1 VFAQRYGLRFRDL
14 LRHCMIIGATGSGK
28 SSVMLRMIDQ
38 LMSAEAQK
46 NHPCSAILLDPHGDA
61 AMELARSLPDLT
73 TKAIVLDPHFVNFS
87 LNPLELS
94 PYRTEEEKKRQISTR
109 IGELKIYLADVMRSD
124 PERASRL
131 SWIFT
136 GNLHYLYSKGDNP
149 TFRDLYFL
157 VSDESWMDKHD
168 IRSMLVGGGLDDKT
182 IEKTLE
188 GILALRGEAFPPLL
202 NRLARFVL
210 PADSLVARTFCSRKS
225 TIHAEDWLEPGKL
238 TIIRIPK
245 IHDIP
250 EDFRELLA
258 ASVVLSVYFAVQSR
272 ASRLE
277 EEGRDPSSR
286 SPVFFFIDEF
296 QTIERL
302 QTLEVILSE
311 ARKFGLSLILA
322 NQYTSQLSNRSLLD
336 AIAQNAG
343 VIMVGGVSGE
353 DARFFGRILGQDF
366 ERVLEEN
373 TTGRFSVRIRPYEV
387 GTTART
393 ERWLISLAP
402 GPVRPQDA
410 VIQYMRTEMEKRYG
424 GASEDKTIIYRQDQ
438 MKVMEEAGK
447 PKLSP
452 LRYTILCF
460 LYYNSGNEYMCTDDQ
475 LNEYITKKHGWNS
488 VQINRALSDL
498 MEYGYVTSRTG
509 FLETIMKGRDKETGQ
524 PIYGEPTT
532 QDEKERARVV
542 IYSLTKQAIDEF
554 FTLKV
559 HSARAGS
566 ALHLL
571 VIRQIVDE
579 YRKLSC
585 WCTVDTGEFK
595 RQRPD
600 ILVFKRDMR
609 EKGSDVWDYE
619 SALPI
624 EVETNPRK
632 HRDGVIENYEKN
644 VRNLMAP
651 LFVVTLPEHRDD
663 IHEILHDKEPGSYR
677 VAYRDVGLDRD
688 RVLELDAT
696 ADQAAA
702 AAAEQA
708 KPEERIQAKES
719 VDMMMMMTKKKKEV
733 EIFDYWKEHG
743 RPVMD
748 EAYRRKLLDDPNWK
762 DDPIWRA
769 AERKALA
776 RPVAGPPRPGPESQ
790 QKEQTEEE
798 PAPVAEQPQAAPVQV
813 IEEEE
818 EQPQISPE
826 AAPAAVEQPEEAQR
840 ETEPTSDRITQPS
853 DGSAQIAE
861 QPQAELVQA
870 AGGQPHVSPA
880 PTGVVQSE
888 ARPETASA
896 SGQTQTTT
904 PPSSS
909 PDDEPPAPA
918 SEGVTIR
925 LSKAAL
931 KTMLFTLKAVS
942 EGKHTTAEVS
952 AELGISQ
959 RQAERYLNELIRRGC
974 VFREQKKYFLTG
986 LGEKI
991 LQGKVGDAASSSS
1004 SSSSNP

>member
-1 VFAQRYGLRFRDL
+1 MFAQKYGLKFKDL

-28 SSVMLRMIDQ
+28 STVMLRMIHQ
-38 LMSAEAQK
+38 LMSESVQK
-46 NHPCSAILLDPHGDA
+46 AHPCSAILLDPHGDA
-61 AMELARSLPDLT
+61 AIELARSFPDI
-73 TKAIVLDPHFVNFS
+73 TKTILLDPHFVNFS

-136 GNLHYLYSKGDNP
+136 GNLHYLYSKGDDP

-157 VSDESWMDKHD
+157 VSDESWMDKQD

-188 GILALRGEAFPPLL
+188 GILSLRGEAFPPLL

-225 TIHAEDWLEPGKL
+225 TIHAEEWLEPGKL

-250 EDFRELLA
+250 EDFRELLS

-277 EEGRDPSSR
+277 EEGMDPSSR

-366 ERVLEEN
+366 ERTLEEN
-373 TTGRFSVRIRPYEV
+373 TTGRFTVRIRPYEV

-402 GPVRPQDA
+402 PPVRQQDA
-410 VIQYMRTEMEKRYG
+410 VIEYMRTEMEKRYG

-438 MKVMEEAGK
+438 INVMEEAGK
-447 PKLSP
+447 PKVSP
-452 LRYTILCF
+452 LKFAILCF
-460 LYYNSGNEYMCTDDQ
+460 LYFNADNENMRTDDQ
-475 LNEYITKKHGWNS
+475 LNEYLMKKHGWHS
-488 VQINRALSDL
+488 VQINRAISEL
-498 MEYGYVTSRTG
+498 MEYGFVTSKTG
-509 FLETIMKGRDKETGQ
+509 YLKTIVKGRDKETGQ

-554 FTLKV
+554 FTMKV

-571 VIRQIVDE
+571 VIRQTVEE
-579 YRKLSC
+579 YWRQGC
-585 WCTVDTGEFK
+585 WCTVDSGK
-595 RQRPD
+595 YRRKMPD
-600 ILVFKRDMR
+600 ILVYRRDTHESR
-609 EKGSDVWDYE
+609 SDTWDYE
-619 SALPI
+619 NAQPV

-632 HRDGVIENYEKN
+632 HRDTLIENYEKDISN
-644 VRNLMAP
+644 YRLPP
-651 LFVVTLPEHRDD
+651 LFIVTLPEHRDD
-663 IHEILHDKEPGSYR
+663 IREILSRAEPWSYK
-677 VAYRDVGLDRD
+677 VVYKDVGLERD
-688 RVLELDAT
+688 RILELDT
-696 ADQAAA
+696 QNIG
-702 AAAEQA
+702 EGFEGM
-708 KPEERIQAKES
+708 KPKES
-719 VDMMMMMTKKKKEV
+719 MSKKEL
-733 EIFDYWKEHG
+733 EIFYYWKEHG

-748 EAYRRKLLDDPNWK
+748 EAYRQKLLNDPDWRN
-762 DDPIWRA
+762 DPIWNA
-769 AERKALA
+769 AAS
-776 RPVAGPPRPGPESQ
+776 ESNGVSGTA
-790 QKEQTEEE
+790 KPDGSQT
-798 PAPVAEQPQAAPVQV
+798 ASTT
-813 IEEEE
+813 E
-818 EQPQISPE
+818 EQPAIAEQAETNQE
-826 AAPAAVEQPEEAQR
+826 AAQAIEQPEAQR
-840 ETEPTSDRITQPS
+840 ETAPSPDTRIV
-853 DGSAQIAE
+853 E
-861 QPQAELVQA
+861 QP
-870 AGGQPHVSPA
+870 
-880 PTGVVQSE
+880 E
-888 ARPETASA
+888 AKPETAS
-896 SGQTQTTT
+896 SPGQEQTT

-909 PDDEPPAPA
+909 PGEPAPA
-918 SEGVTIR
+918 SEGATVR
-925 LSKAAL
+925 MSKEAL
-931 KTMLFTLKAVS
+931 KMMLFTLKS
-942 EGKHTTAEVS
+942 ISDGKHTTAEVS
-952 AELGISQ
+952 SGLGISQ
-959 RQAERYLNELIRRGC
+959 RQAERYLNELIKRGC
-974 VFREQKKYFLTG
+974 VFREQKKYFLTE
-986 LGEKI
+986 LGQKI
-991 LQGKVGDAASSSS
+991 LQGRKE
-1004 SSSSNP
+1004 